1 MAGKDWNNLGQ
12 DLNRIIEDA
21 VHMRNFGRL
30 NQNINDALRRAFQ
43 MDGNEFRMGDGWDF
57 DLSGKG
63 TCDTRQGSSEAWNG
77 EPHGT
82 AHSQTGSAPY
92 AAYKSAHA
100 YFAGGGKRRAG
111 AVTKLVG
118 GIVLAALAFSGSI
131 VSIVF
136 LAMAEVG
143 LTPLILSLVFMAAG
157 AVLIVNGS
165 CGLGLAKRFDRYVK
179 CLQGSDYIDI
189 SRLAAYTH
197 QKNESVIRDIK
208 KMLARGWFIEGHLDD
223 KETCLMISHEAYGQ
237 YMNAVKNAR
246 MREEEKKQQKAAEAA
261 ETGLSAE
268 ARAVI
273 DKGQEYIR
281 EIRRCN
287 DEIPG
292 EEISDKIYR
301 MEMLVKR
308 IFEQAEAHPENIS
321 DLRKLMEYYLPM
333 TIKLLNAYEELDRQP
348 VQGDNIETSK
358 KEIEGTL
365 DTLNA
370 AFAKLLDNLFQD
382 TAWDVSSDISVL
394 EAMLAQEGL
403 TKDSFAEKK

>member
-43 MDGNEFRMGDGWDF
+43 MDGGEFRMGDGWDF

-63 TCDTRQGSSEAWNG
+63 TRDTQPGGNEEWTGEQRRAEYRQPG
-77 EPHGT
+77 E
-82 AHSQTGSAPY
+82 
-92 AAYKSAHA
+92 AAYASYKPAHA

-118 GIVLAALAFSGSI
+118 GIVLAALAFSGSV

-136 LAMAEVG
+136 LAMAKVG
-143 LTPLILSLVFMAAG
+143 LTPLILSLAAMAAG

-197 QKNESVIRDIK
+197 QKSESVIRDIK
-208 KMLARGWFIEGHLDD
+208 KMLTRGWFLEGHLDD
-223 KETCLMISHEAYGQ
+223 NETCLMVSHEAYGQ
-237 YMNAVKNAR
+237 YIAAVKNAKI
-246 MREEEKKQQKAAEAA
+246 REEEKEKQK
-261 ETGLSAE
+261 ETESAKKGLSAE
-268 ARAVI
+268 AKAVI
-273 DKGQEYIR
+273 DKGQEYIK

-301 MEMLVKR
+301 MELLVKR

-348 VQGDNIETSK
+348 IQGGNIESSK
-358 KEIEGTL
+358 KEIEETL
-365 DTLNA
+365 DTLNI

-403 TKDSFAEKK
+403 TKDDFADK

>member
-1 MAGKDWNNLGQ
+1 MAKQAKIENLQTPEDVASKRKQ
-12 DLNRIIEDA
+12 DIFNLLEEDSK
-21 VHMRNFGRL
+21 
-30 NQNINDALRRAFQ
+30 
-43 MDGNEFRMGDGWDF
+43 
-57 DLSGKG
+57 LSDI
-63 TCDTRQGSSEAWNG
+63 TVL
-77 EPHGT
+77 P
-82 AHSQTGSAPY
+82 SQI
-92 AAYKSAHA
+92 
-100 YFAGGGKRRAG
+100 F
-111 AVTKLVG
+111 
-118 GIVLAALAFSGSI
+118 
-131 VSIVF
+131 
-136 LAMAEVG
+136 
-143 LTPLILSLVFMAAG
+143 
-157 AVLIVNGS
+157 
-165 CGLGLAKRFDRYVK
+165 
-179 CLQGSDYIDI
+179 
-189 SRLAAYTH
+189 
-197 QKNESVIRDIK
+197 
-208 KMLARGWFIEGHLDD
+208 
-223 KETCLMISHEAYGQ
+223 
-237 YMNAVKNAR
+237 
-246 MREEEKKQQKAAEAA
+246 EEEKKQKKAAETA

-273 DKGQEYIR
+273 DKGQEYIK

-301 MEMLVKR
+301 MELLVKR

-348 VQGDNIETSK
+348 VQGENIETSK

-403 TKDSFAEKK
+403 TKDGFADKK

>member
-1 MAGKDWNNLGQ
+1 
-12 DLNRIIEDA
+12 
-21 VHMRNFGRL
+21 
-30 NQNINDALRRAFQ
+30 
-43 MDGNEFRMGDGWDF
+43 
-57 DLSGKG
+57 
-63 TCDTRQGSSEAWNG
+63 
-77 EPHGT
+77 
-82 AHSQTGSAPY
+82 
-92 AAYKSAHA
+92 
-100 YFAGGGKRRAG
+100 
-111 AVTKLVG
+111 
-118 GIVLAALAFSGSI
+118 
-131 VSIVF
+131 
-136 LAMAEVG
+136 
-143 LTPLILSLVFMAAG
+143 
-157 AVLIVNGS
+157 
-165 CGLGLAKRFDRYVK
+165 
-179 CLQGSDYIDI
+179 
-189 SRLAAYTH
+189 
-197 QKNESVIRDIK
+197 
-208 KMLARGWFIEGHLDD
+208 MLARGWFLEGHLDD